1 MRKNKTI
8 TESVELLEAAN
19 IQDNVIKNVKVLGI
33 YSKNGRIYPL
43 STMRAALEKYEG
55 CVVNLDHKPNEIRSV
70 LDRFGQIKN
79 VRLEED
85 GIRGDLQYNP
95 AHPYAAAFKYFVE
108 TQPDALGLSH
118 AALCKTKMER
128 DGTETVQSIEEVES
142 TDVVCVPATNRNI
155 FESYTQILESVM
167 KKKDASGGVE
177 LVSDMPHT
185 TVESDKVP
193 VHHMEALSD
202 DKNLPHDSKLEAL
215 ADDKDLPHKSRLEA
229 LKSKKYETLEA
240 YNADL
245 KEALEA
251 VLGADIDVKEKIE
264 AVMGLCKKTEM
275 CDKEE
280 KKESV
285 ASDVM
290 GLDEADDKVKAEES
304 LKKTNKTGYKMIL
317 EELESYRIKE
327 AQQKALGKAKEFC
340 VNSGLNEKL
349 ITEAFIDVLVSV
361 NESKWEQL
369 VTDRKSIASG
379 TRAPISFSGDVA
391 SGHKT
396 LTVDELVKKL
406 RS

>member
-8 TESVELLEAAN
+8 TESIELLEAASV
-19 IQDNVIKNVKVLGI
+19 QDNVIKNVKVLGI

-43 STMRAALEKYEG
+43 STMRNALEKYEG

-85 GIRGDLQYNP
+85 GIRGDLMYNP

-118 AALCKTKMER
+118 AALCRTKMER

-185 TVESDKVP
+185 TVESNKVP
-193 VHHMEALSD
+193 VHHMEALDD
-202 DKNLPHDSKLEAL
+202 DKDMKEAL
-215 ADDKDLPHKSRLEA
+215 DDDKDLPHKSRLEA

-275 CDKEE
+275 CDKET
-280 KKESV
+280 KKEGLT
-285 ASDVM
+285 SDVM
-290 GLDEADDKVKAEES
+290 GLDEADEDDKVKAEES
-304 LKKTNKTGYKMIL
+304 LKKTNKTGFKMIL

-327 AQQKALGKAKEFC
+327 AHQKALGKAKEFC
-340 VNSGLNEKL
+340 VKSGLNEKL

-361 NESKWEQL
+361 NESKWEHL
-369 VTDRKSIASG
+369 VTDRKNIATG
-379 TRAPISFSGDVA
+379 TRSPISFSGDVA
-391 SGHKT
+391 SGHRT